1 MAKEDIMLSVGIDF
15 GTSNSSVAVYDGRDI
30 RLIDLDPAAPD
41 PRVMKSL
48 VYFERTGGL
57 HFGRAALDTYLTQ
70 NTGRAVQYEMRRI
83 GEVSM
88 TFAEVGTMIKDAFAL
103 IDVNE
108 PGRLFQSLKRFLSVT
123 SFQATNVF
131 GHNYTV
137 EELLSLLARHIL
149 GRIEAEVSTEDVRI
163 TVGWPVRFS
172 EDTEADRLARYRARE
187 AWRLAGVEAVDFVE
201 EPIGAIRHFGHTR
214 ERQDEHVLVF
224 DFGGG
229 TLDVCVAR
237 LHRAGVSILSTHGV
251 PLGGDLLDSRLVE
264 TELTPLFGER
274 AHYKSNGL
282 PLPHSLF
289 THLKTWQSIVEL
301 SRPRPFELIRR
312 ASQDTD
318 QPEQLAALEA
328 LVTKNYGLALFQAVE
343 QAKIELSSEASA
355 RVRLNR
361 DAIALDHEVSRVAF
375 EAVVRPQVEQ
385 ARACVLEAVQ
395 LAEVRPEAI
404 DLVLTTGGSS
414 AIPVFRR
421 MLADAS
427 PNAELRETS
436 AFTSVAAGLALPG

>member
-1 MAKEDIMLSVGIDF
+1 MLRVGIDF
-15 GTSNSSVAVYDGRDI
+15 GTSNSSVTVYNGNDI

-70 NTGRAVQYEMRRI
+70 NTGRAVRYEMRRI

-88 TFAEVGTMIKDAFAL
+88 TFADVGTMIKDAFAL

-123 SFQATNVF
+123 GFQATNVF
-131 GHNYTV
+131 GHSYTV

-149 GRIEAEVSTEDVRI
+149 ERIEAEVGAAETTI
-163 TVGWPVRFS
+163 TIGWPVRFS
-172 EDTEADRLARYRARE
+172 EDPEADRLARHRARE
-187 AWRLAGVEAVDFVE
+187 AWRLAGVDSVEFVE
-201 EPIGAIRHFGHTR
+201 EPVGAIRHFGHTR
-214 ERQDEHVLVF
+214 ERRDEHVLVF

-237 LHRAGVSILSTHGV
+237 LRGAGIEVLSTHGV
-251 PLGGDLLDSRLVE
+251 PLGGDLLDSRMVE

-274 AHYKSNGL
+274 AHYKSTGL
-282 PLPHSLF
+282 PLPNSLF
-289 THLKTWQSIVEL
+289 TQLKTWQSIVDL

-318 QPEQLAALEA
+318 EPEQLAALEA
-328 LVTKNYGLALFQAVE
+328 LVAKNYGLALFQAVE
-343 QAKIELSSEASA
+343 QAKIELSSEGSA
-355 RVRLNR
+355 RVRLKR
-361 DAIALDHEVSRVAF
+361 DAIAIDHEVSRVAF

-385 ARACVLEAVQ
+385 ARACVQEAVR
-395 LAEVRPEAI
+395 LAELAPETI
-404 DLVLTTGGSS
+404 DLALTTGGSS
-414 AIPVFRR
+414 AIPAFRR
-421 MLADAS
+421 MLGES
-427 PNAELRETS
+427 LPRAELQETS